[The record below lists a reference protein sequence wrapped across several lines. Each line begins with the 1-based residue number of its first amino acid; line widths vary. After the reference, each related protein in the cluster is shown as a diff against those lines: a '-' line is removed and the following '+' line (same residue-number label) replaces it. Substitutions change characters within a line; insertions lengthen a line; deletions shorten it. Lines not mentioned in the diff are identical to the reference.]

1 MQESWKNFSNLQFIS
16 FPRCGMRMVVSFV
29 KRSVEEDLW
38 TLQRN
43 ADNDIT
49 VSFIG
54 DIVRWVEHVAHKR
67 ELGNRTR
74 C

>member
-1 MQESWKNFSNLQFIS
+1 
-16 FPRCGMRMVVSFV
+16 MVVSFV